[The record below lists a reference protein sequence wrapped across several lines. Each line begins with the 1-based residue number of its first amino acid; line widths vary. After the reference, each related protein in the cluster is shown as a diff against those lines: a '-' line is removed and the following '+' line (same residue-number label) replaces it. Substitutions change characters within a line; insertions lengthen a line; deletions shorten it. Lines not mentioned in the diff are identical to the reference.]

1 MSISKIQGIVIKEVN
16 TGEADKIIN
25 IFAKDR
31 GLVSAYAKGARRPRS
46 RLIAGTQLLCF
57 SSFVM
62 FKGREINNI
71 SSCDLI
77 EAFYDIRNNMEKLT
91 YAAYM
96 LELINDVLQENQSAN
111 RLLRLFLNTLHFL
124 SNSEKSPELVTRI
137 FELRFIT
144 LMGYA
149 PVTDRCAS
157 CGSPCNCDRFS
168 FKMSGLV
175 CKNCTDRED
184 AIEISEGTAKAVKHI
199 VKSSMS
205 DLFAFEVSPRVLEEL
220 EMINRR
226 YIREK
231 LEKDYK
237 RLDFLKKV

>member
-16 TGEADKIIN
+16 TGEADKIIT

-31 GLVSAYAKGARRPRS
+31 GLVLAYAKGARRPRS

-57 SSFVM
+57 SNFVL

-77 EAFYDIRNNMEKLT
+77 EAFYDIRNNIEKLT
-91 YAAYM
+91 YAAYI
-96 LELINDVLQENQSAN
+96 LELINDALQENQSSN

-124 SNSEKSPELVTRI
+124 SGSEKSPELVTRI
-137 FELRFIT
+137 FEMRFIT

-149 PVTDRCAS
+149 PVTDCCAS
-157 CGSPCNCDRFS
+157 CGNLRNCSGFS
-168 FKMSGLV
+168 FKMNGLV

-184 AIEISEGTAKAVKHI
+184 AIEISEGTAKVIKHI
-199 VKSSMS
+199 VKSRMD
-205 DLFAFEVSPRVLEEL
+205 DLFAFEVSPKVLEEL
-220 EMINRR
+220 EIVNRR
-226 YIREK
+226 YLRDK

-237 RLDFLKKV
+237 KLDFLKKV